1 MAKMIT
7 RIFHKLVFY
16 RISTEIFRLYRTM
29 IGLDP
34 RKGRNARISI

>member
-1 MAKMIT
+1 MVKMIF

-34 RKGRNARISI
+34 RKRRNAQIFI